1 MPNYL
6 VQVSYNAETMH
17 AFVKKPQNRAEGVR
31 KPIENLG
38 GKIGSFWF
46 TFGDY
51 GVAAIVEMPDN
62 VSMAAFALAASAGG
76 ACKSIKT
83 TLLISPEEGIEA
95 MKKAAKCGY
104 KPASARS

>member
-6 VQVSYNAETMH
+6 VQVSYNAESML
-17 AFVKKPQNRAEGVR
+17 AFVKNPQNRAEGVR
-31 KPIENLG
+31 QPIEKLG

-51 GVAAIVEMPDN
+51 DVAAIVEMPDN

-104 KPASARS
+104 KPASTRS

>member
-6 VQVSYNAETMH
+6 VQVSYNAESML
-17 AFVKKPQNRAEGVR
+17 AFIKNPQNRAEGVR
-31 KPIENLG
+31 KPVEKLG

-51 GVAAIVEMPDN
+51 DVAAIVEMPDN

-76 ACKSIKT
+76 GCNSVKT
-83 TLLISPEEGIEA
+83 TPLISPEEGIEA
-95 MKKAAKCGY
+95 MKKAATCGY
-104 KPASARS
+104 KRVSTKK